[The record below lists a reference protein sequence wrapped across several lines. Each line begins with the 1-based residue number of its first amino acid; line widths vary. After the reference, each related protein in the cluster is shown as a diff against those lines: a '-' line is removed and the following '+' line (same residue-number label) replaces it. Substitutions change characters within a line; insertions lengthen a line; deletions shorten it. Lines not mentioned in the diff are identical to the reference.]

1 MTNDRFYELEK
12 QIALTA
18 VIRAAEL
25 CARVRA
31 DLVDLGPL
39 EKEDHSPV
47 TVADFGA
54 QALAC
59 ELLTG
64 AFPGDVIVGEEN
76 SAALQMPENAAALAK
91 ITGYVRQFH
100 PQVEAA
106 TVCRWIDAGN
116 GAVSPRYWTL
126 DPVDGTKGFLRHDQ
140 YAVALALV
148 ENGQVKVGALAC
160 PALPLNLDD
169 PTGPKGVVFVAVRGQ
184 GAEMALLPG
193 DHFHPIRVADNAD
206 PRRHRFLESVESAH
220 GDHARQQ
227 AVARAAGIS
236 RPSIRMDSQVKYG
249 VLARGDATLYLRLP
263 SPQYPGYCENIW
275 DHAAGSIIVEEA
287 GGCVTD
293 MRGQALDF
301 GTDYKMR
308 RNQGVVVSNGL
319 FHRAVIESLGNLR

>member
-1 MTNDRFYELEK
+1 MTNDKFYALEK
-12 QIALTA
+12 QIALAA
-18 VIRAAEL
+18 VIRAANL

-31 DLVDLGPL
+31 ELADLGPL
-39 EKEDHSPV
+39 EKDDHSPV

-64 AFPGDVIVGEEN
+64 AFPGEVIVAEES
-76 SAALQMPENAAALAK
+76 SAALQTPENAATLAK
-91 ITGYVRQFH
+91 ITAYVRQFH

-116 GAVSPRYWTL
+116 DAISARYWTL
-126 DPVDGTKGFLRHDQ
+126 DPVDGTKGFLRRDQ

-148 ENGQVKVGALAC
+148 ENGEVKVGALAC
-160 PALPLNLDD
+160 PALLLDLDD
-169 PTGPKGVVFVAVRGQ
+169 PAGPTGVVFVAVRGQ
-184 GAEMALLPG
+184 GAEMARLNENR
-193 DHFHPIRVADNAD
+193 FTPIHVANGAD
-206 PRRHRFLESVESAH
+206 PGKHRFLESVESAH
-220 GDHARQQ
+220 GDHVRQQ

-249 VLARGDATLYLRLP
+249 ALARGDATLYLRLP
-263 SPQYPGYCENIW
+263 SPKNPDYRENIW

-287 GGCVTD
+287 GGRVTD
-293 MRGQALDF
+293 MFGRALDF

-308 RNQGVVVSNGL
+308 RNRGVVVSNGL
-319 FHRAVIESLGNLR
+319 FHQSVIESLADLG